1 MDSDQAVSCQKGA
14 ILNYMYSVV
23 RMVIA
28 HDAAVSGEIW
38 QLRRQQDQAYNLGVE
53 VGLASDRPVGAFDA
67 YKRLTELRAGGHVP
81 KRLVR
86 LQRAGMRRGA
96 AAVAAHRRAV
106 FAAEQSV
113 AYWTE
118 AVAKDQNDVERLE
131 YAERRLARAERRLTH
146 LVERGEKRLF
156 RSRKTIE
163 RANGPAL
170 VFDEGCRI
178 DGTTLVL
185 SGRLRVRLAQHPGL
199 ESGWAF
205 TGAAQ
210 IVDATRKVTR
220 RTRPEQR
227 KYRVHLSIKG
237 PDPHTVEPR
246 RRSDITGVDVG
257 VAIAAATS
265 DGNMHRMPDETSVTA
280 MVEKLSRHRARLTR
294 GSRKWKELT
303 RRIRRLC
310 RKRTNRRVN
319 GSRQIAARIAT
330 QAVAEVAVEDLKPRS
345 MGASA
350 RGTMLHP
357 GRNVAAKRGLN
368 RSLSRAAIGRLH
380 DHIERACQ
388 TRGKSY
394 TRVPA
399 QHSSLICHLCGTV
412 GRRETQ
418 TEFNCPT
425 CGWNGHADFNAA
437 VNVQA
442 RAWERRQGACRRET
456 VRTRG
461 TRPPQKAVTNESAG

>member
-1 MDSDQAVSCQKGA
+1 
-14 ILNYMYSVV
+14 MYSVV
-23 RMVIA
+23 RMAIA
-28 HDAAVSGEIW
+28 YDTDASGEIW

-53 VGLASDRPVGAFDA
+53 FGLASDRPVGTFDA
-67 YKRLTELRAGGHVP
+67 YRRLTELRASGRAP

-86 LQRAGMRRGA
+86 LQRAGMRRGV
-96 AAVAAHRRAV
+96 AAVTAHRRAV
-106 FAAEQSV
+106 FAAEQSI

-118 AVAKDQNDVERLE
+118 AVAKDQNDAERLE
-131 YAERRLARAERRLTH
+131 YAHRRLARAERRLTH
-146 LVERGEKRLF
+146 LAERGEQRLF

-163 RANGPAL
+163 RVNGPAL

-178 DGTTLVL
+178 DGNMLVV
-185 SGRLRVRLAQHPGL
+185 SGRLRVRLAQQPGL
-199 ESGWAF
+199 ENGWVF

-227 KYRVHLSIKG
+227 KYRVHLSVKG

-257 VAIAAATS
+257 VAVAAATS
-265 DGNMHRMPDETSVTA
+265 EGKMHRMPDETSVTA
-280 MVEKLSRHRARLTR
+280 MVKEISRQRARLTR
-294 GSRKWKELT
+294 GSRRWQELT
-303 RRIRRLC
+303 RRVRRLC

-330 QAVAEVAVEDLKPRS
+330 QAVAEVAVEDLKPRN
-345 MGASA
+345 MRASA
-350 RGTMLHP
+350 RGTMQHP

-368 RSLSRAAIGRLH
+368 RVLSRAAIGRLH
-380 DHIERACQ
+380 GHIERACQ
-388 TRGKSY
+388 TRGRSY
-394 TRVPA
+394 VRVPA

-412 GRRETQ
+412 GHRETQ
-418 TEFNCPT
+418 TEFNCQT

-437 VNVQA
+437 VNVQI

-461 TRPPQKAVTNESAG
+461 TCPPQKAVTNESAG